1 MSDERNP
8 SDPPV
13 PRGSMV
19 PPEVAK
25 QVAPSMENI
34 YVFTMKGADG
44 IERMVATITPRGM
57 MPMVG
62 LEGEQA
68 MMEQVAQE
76 MCNTTGTKIQLWKYQ
91 DRALVKTIERQ
102 LVQPVGTGG
111 GKIGGGAKV
120 GGMKDSFKIAE
131 GLNIKIKKDGA

>member
-1 MSDERNP
+1 MNDERNP
-8 SDPPV
+8 GDSPA
-13 PRGSMV
+13 PRGSMI

-25 QVAPSMENI
+25 QVAPSMSNI
-34 YVFTMKGADG
+34 YVFTMTDAAGV
-44 IERMVATITPRGM
+44 ERMVATITPRGM

-76 MCNTTGTKIQLWKYQ
+76 MCNATGTKIQLWKYQ

-102 LVQPVGTGG
+102 LVQPVS
-111 GKIGGGAKV
+111 IGGGRI
-120 GGMKDSFKIAE
+120 GGSAVKDSFKITE
-131 GLNIKIKKDGA
+131 GLSVKIKKDGV